1 MLTLREALKRKKL
14 FKELDEK
21 WKTVKLVL
29 LGKETYINRRTFKSN
44 YYLVVECAE
53 VDYDG
58 EVFHLIITLD
68 PIEPTN
74 NKNALSFKAER
85 LGFTNWWID
94 TEDLQKMR
102 QSLKPLVPILYTKE
116 DDDELFRS

>member
-1 MLTLREALKRKKL
+1 MLTLRGALKRKRL
-14 FKELDEK
+14 FEKLDEK
-21 WKTVKLVL
+21 WKTAKLVL
-29 LGKETYINRRTFKSN
+29 LGKETYINRRIFKSN

-53 VDYDG
+53 VDYEG

-68 PIEPTN
+68 PVEPTN

-94 TEDLQKMR
+94 TEDLQQVR

-116 DDDELFRS
+116 DDNELLRS

>member
-1 MLTLREALKRKKL
+1 MLTLRRALKRKKL
-14 FKELDEK
+14 FEELDEK
-21 WKTVKLVL
+21 WKTAELVL
-29 LGKETYINRRTFKSN
+29 LGQEAFINRWTFKPN

-53 VDYDG
+53 VDYEG

-68 PIEPTN
+68 PTQPTKN
-74 NKNALSFKAER
+74 NNALSLRAER

-94 TEDLQKMR
+94 TEDLQQMR

-116 DDDELFRS
+116 DNDELFRS

>member
-1 MLTLREALKRKKL
+1 MLTLRKALKRKKL
-14 FKELDEK
+14 FEELEEK
-21 WKTVKLVL
+21 WKTAELVL
-29 LGKETYINRRTFKSN
+29 LGQEIFINRRTFKSN

-53 VDYDG
+53 VCYDG
-58 EVFHLIITLD
+58 EVYNLIITLD
-68 PIEPTN
+68 PVEPTN

-94 TEDLQKMR
+94 TEGLQQMR

-116 DDDELFRS
+116 DSNELFRS

>member
-1 MLTLREALKRKKL
+1 MLTLKRALKRKKL
-14 FKELDEK
+14 FEELDEE
-21 WKTVKLVL
+21 WETAKLIL
-29 LGKETYINRRTFKSN
+29 LGKETYINRRTFKPN

-53 VDYDG
+53 VDYEG

-68 PIEPTN
+68 PVEPTN
-74 NKNALSFKAER
+74 NKNALSLNAER

-94 TEDLQKMR
+94 TEDLQQMR

>member
-14 FKELDEK
+14 FEELDEK
-21 WKTVKLVL
+21 WKTAKLVL

-74 NKNALSFKAER
+74 NKNALSFKAEK
-85 LGFTNWWID
+85 LGFTNWWIN
-94 TEDLQKMR
+94 TEDLQQMR
-102 QSLKPLVPILYTKE
+102 QSLKPLVPILYTNE
-116 DDDELFRS
+116 DNDELFRS

>member
-14 FKELDEK
+14 FEELDEK
-21 WKTVKLVL
+21 WKTAELVL

-53 VDYDG
+53 VDYG
-58 EVFHLIITLD
+58 REVFHLIITLD
-68 PIEPTN
+68 PVEPTK
-74 NKNALSFKAER
+74 NKNALSLKAER

-94 TEDLQKMR
+94 TEDLQLMR
-102 QSLKPLVPILYTKE
+102 QSLKPLVPIIYTKE
-116 DDDELFRS
+116 DNDELFRS

>member
-1 MLTLREALKRKKL
+1 MLTLREALKRKNL
-14 FKELDEK
+14 FEELDEK
-21 WKTVKLVL
+21 WKTAELVL

-58 EVFHLIITLD
+58 EVYHLIITLD
-68 PIEPTN
+68 PVDPTK
-74 NKNALSFKAER
+74 NKNALSLKAER

-94 TEDLQKMR
+94 TEDLQQMR

-116 DDDELFRS
+116 DDNELLRS

>member
-1 MLTLREALKRKKL
+1 MLTLRRALKRKKL
-14 FKELDEK
+14 FEKLDKK
-21 WKTVKLVL
+21 WKTAELVL
-29 LGKETYINRRTFKSN
+29 LGQETYINRRTFKSN

-68 PIEPTN
+68 PVEPTN
-74 NKNALSFKAER
+74 NKNALSLKAER

-94 TEDLQKMR
+94 TEDLQQMR
-102 QSLKPLVPILYTKE
+102 QSLKPLVPILYIKE
-116 DDDELFRS
+116 DNNELFRS

>member
-1 MLTLREALKRKKL
+1 MLTLRRALKRKKL
-14 FKELDEK
+14 FEELDEK
-21 WKTVKLVL
+21 WKTAELVL
-29 LGKETYINRRTFKSN
+29 LGQEAFINRWTFKPN

-53 VDYDG
+53 VDYEG

-68 PIEPTN
+68 PTQQTKN
-74 NKNALSFKAER
+74 NNALSLKTER

-94 TEDLQKMR
+94 TEDLQQMR

-116 DDDELFRS
+116 V

>member
-53 VDYDG
+53 VDYNG

-85 LGFTNWWID
+85 LGFTNWWIN
-94 TEDLQKMR
+94 TEDLQQMR

-116 DDDELFRS
+116 DNDELFRS

>member
-1 MLTLREALKRKKL
+1 MLTLRGALKRKRLFEKL
-14 FKELDEK
+14 DKK
-21 WKTVKLVL
+21 WKTAKIVL
-29 LGKETYINRRTFKSN
+29 LGKETYINRRIFKSN

-53 VDYDG
+53 VDYEG

-68 PIEPTN
+68 PVEPTN

-94 TEDLQKMR
+94 TEDLQQVR

-116 DDDELFRS
+116 DDNELLRS

>member
-1 MLTLREALKRKKL
+1 MLTLRRALKRKKL
-14 FKELDEK
+14 FEELDEK
-21 WKTVKLVL
+21 WKTAELVL
-29 LGKETYINRRTFKSN
+29 LGQEAFINRWTFKPN

-53 VDYDG
+53 VDYEG

-68 PIEPTN
+68 PTQPTKN
-74 NKNALSFKAER
+74 NNALSLKAER

-94 TEDLQKMR
+94 TEDLQQMR

-116 DDDELFRS
+116 DNDELFRS

>member
-14 FKELDEK
+14 FDESGR
-21 WKTVKLVL
+21 WQTAKLVL
-29 LGKETYINRRTFKSN
+29 LSQEVYINRWNFKPN

-53 VDYDG
+53 VDYEG

-68 PIEPTN
+68 PIEQTRN
-74 NKNALSFKAER
+74 DNALSLDLSD
-85 LGFTNWWID
+85 LGFSNWWID
-94 TEDLQKMR
+94 TEDLQQMS

-116 DDDELFRS
+116 DDNA

>member
-14 FKELDEK
+14 FEELDEK

-53 VDYDG
+53 VDYEG
-58 EVFHLIITLD
+58 EIFHLIITLD
-68 PIEPTN
+68 PVEPTN

-85 LGFTNWWID
+85 LGFTNWWIS
-94 TEDLQKMR
+94 TEDLQQMR

-116 DDDELFRS
+116 DSDELFRS

>member
-94 TEDLQKMR
+94 TEDLQQMR
-102 QSLKPLVPILYTKE
+102 QLLKPLVPILYTKE
-116 DDDELFRS
+116 DNDELFRS

>member
-14 FKELDEK
+14 FEELDEK
-21 WKTVKLVL
+21 WKTAELVL
-29 LGKETYINRRTFKSN
+29 LGQEAFINRWTFKPN

-53 VDYDG
+53 VDYEG
-58 EVFHLIITLD
+58 EVLHLIITLD
-68 PIEPTN
+68 PTQPTKN
-74 NKNALSFKAER
+74 NNALSLKAER

-94 TEDLQKMR
+94 TEDLQQMR

-116 DDDELFRS
+116 DNDELSRS

>member
-1 MLTLREALKRKKL
+1 MLTLRRALKRKKL
-14 FKELDEK
+14 FEELDEK
-21 WKTVKLVL
+21 WKTAELVL
-29 LGKETYINRRTFKSN
+29 LGQEAFINRWTFKPN

-53 VDYDG
+53 VDYEG

-68 PIEPTN
+68 PTQPTKN
-74 NKNALSFKAER
+74 NHALSLKAEI

-94 TEDLQKMR
+94 TEDLQQMR

-116 DDDELFRS
+116 DNDELFRS